1 MKFVRVIQFA
11 ILVICWNAMPVFG
24 QKELSQ
30 GHANSLQKVI
40 LSFQEAII
48 KKDSTSLK
56 SLFFDDKV
64 PFVGIMSPQ
73 TEQSIK
79 KNYPDFEGIAVS
91 NSSKFISEICSSPK
105 NQEEKFFNVN
115 IQSDSLLAFISFD
128 YSFWSNGTVIQ
139 WGNEH
144 WSLVFAENRWFITG
158 VNYSIRF
165 PKVEK
170 IPAYMEQ

>member
-1 MKFVRVIQFA
+1 MKLVRIIQFA
-11 ILVICWNAMPVFG
+11 ILINCCNAISAFG
-24 QKELSQ
+24 QKDTSQ
-30 GHANSLQKVI
+30 QHANALQKVI
-40 LSFQEAII
+40 ISFQESII
-48 KKDSTSLK
+48 KKDSVTFK

-91 NSSKFISEICSSPK
+91 NSSKFIREICTSEK
-105 NQEEKFFNVN
+105 KQEEKFYNVN

-128 YSFWSNGTVIQ
+128 YSFWSNGNVFQ

-144 WSLVFAENRWFITG
+144 WSLVFAENKWFITG

-170 IPAYMEQ
+170 IPAFME

>member
-1 MKFVRVIQFA
+1 MKA
-11 ILVICWNAMPVFG
+11 ILKTQLVLLIICSFSIPAF
-24 QKELSQ
+24 SQ
-30 GHANSLQKVI
+30 NNTYRQNEESLKKVI
-40 LSFQEAII
+40 ASFQESII
-48 KKDSTSLK
+48 KKDSITFK

-64 PFVGIMSPQ
+64 SFVGIMSPQ

-91 NSSKFISEICSSPK
+91 NSSKFIKEICTSEK
-105 NQEEKFFNVN
+105 KQEEKFYNVN

-128 YSFWSNGTVIQ
+128 YSFWSNGNIFQ
-139 WGNEH
+139 WGNEN
-144 WSLVFAENRWFITG
+144 WSLVFAENKWFITG

-170 IPAYMEQ
+170 IPAFME